1 MCYWTRDFSKFCR
14 LFVLMFF
21 WPLNPEVDV
30 PLTPEGHPPPPL
42 DLASVWKSS
51 FRCFYEKC
59 FFDLWPRKLMFLWP
73 RKDTLV
79 HHWTLLRCEN
89 RDFDVFMRNVF
100 LTFDPGSWC
109 SFDPGRTPSS
119 TIGPCFG
126 VKIEISMFLWEMF
139 FWPLTFDLAQTNKQ
153 TNKRV

>member
-1 MCYWTRDFSKFCR
+1 
-14 LFVLMFF
+14 
-21 WPLNPEVDV
+21 
-30 PLTPEGHPPPPL
+30 
-42 DLASVWKSS
+42 
-51 FRCFYEKC
+51 
-59 FFDLWPRKLMFLWP
+59 MFLWP
-73 RKDTLV
+73 RKDTLL

-89 RDFDVFMRNVF
+89 RAFAVFMRNVF

-139 FWPLTFDLAQTNKQ
+139 FWPLTPEVDVPLTPEGHPRPPLDLASVWKSRFRCFYEKCFFDLWPLTWHKQ
-153 TNKRV
+153 TNRQTNGFSFFRNTLPSVEGIFMLHTV